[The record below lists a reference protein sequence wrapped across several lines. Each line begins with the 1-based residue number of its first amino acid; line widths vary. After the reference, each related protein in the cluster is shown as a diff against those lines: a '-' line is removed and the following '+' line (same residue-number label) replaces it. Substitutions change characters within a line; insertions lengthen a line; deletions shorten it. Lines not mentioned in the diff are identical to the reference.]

1 MTLTERTEAL
11 KPFGYTEREAAFLT
25 LAALHSGYFVRRQF
39 NCYLGQTPGRP
50 DAELVRK
57 VLANRHAKREP
68 TAQRAQVYHLCSH
81 PFYRALG
88 QEDNRHRRDRAPLA
102 VKAKLMGLDFVL
114 AHPGVEFLATEQ
126 DKLDYFHCRLGV
138 DLETLPQKT
147 YRSGDGAPPTAR
159 FFIEKYPIFLEAQ
172 RGCGPPVVSFCY
184 VDEGVLS
191 TSGFES
197 FLTRYGALLQR
208 LGRARL
214 VYVAEKVRNLPAA
227 ERKFERFLAKLR
239 GGTATSRGADQDA
252 VAEYFELRRLYDAR
266 QFAALDKDKLDRL
279 SRYMRRFAGSDA
291 ERRYEAWLSG
301 NRQDSGAAERSGR
314 EPKAVGVEFETVR
327 LRHNYDLFGTVS

>member
-1 MTLTERTEAL
+1 MTSTERIEAL
-11 KPFGYTEREAAFLT
+11 KPFGYTDREAAFLT

-39 NCYLGQTPGRP
+39 NCYLGQTAGRP
-50 DAELVRK
+50 DGELVRK

-81 PFYRALG
+81 PFYRAIG
-88 QEDNRHRRDRAPLA
+88 QGENRHRRDRAPLA

-114 AHPGVEFLATEQ
+114 THPNVQYLATEQ
-126 DKLDYFHCRLGV
+126 QKLNYFRCRLGI
-138 DLETLPQKT
+138 DLARLPQKS
-147 YRSGDGAPPTAR
+147 YRSGDGAAPTAR
-159 FFIEKYPIFLEAQ
+159 FFIEKYPIFLEARQ
-172 RGCGPPVVSFCY
+172 SGASPVVSFCY

-214 VYVAEKVRNLPAA
+214 IYVADKVKNFPAA

-239 GGTATSRGADQDA
+239 GGAGTGKGADEDA
-252 VAEYFELRRLYDAR
+252 LAEYFELRRLYDAR
-266 QFAALDKDKLDRL
+266 QFGALDKDKLDRL
-279 SRYMRRFAGSDA
+279 SRYLRRFAGSEM
-291 ERRYEAWLSG
+291 ERRYEAWRSG
-301 NRQDSGAAERSGR
+301 NRQESGAAERFGR
-314 EPKAVGVEFETVR
+314 ERKPVEVEFEAIR
-327 LRHNYDLFGTVS
+327 LRHNYDVFGTVL